1 MSSTKTK
8 RHRKLD
14 FLDIQNNATELYDT
28 MIEYLI
34 LKEKYEEPMDAK
46 RLRIQA
52 EETMKVNDQNYDQAY
67 NYFSTAMKLMKAYY
81 NL

>member
-8 RHRKLD
+8 KHRKLD

-28 MIEYLI
+28 MTEYLI
-34 LKEKYEEPMDAK
+34 LKNKYEEPTDVK

-52 EETMKVNDQNYDQAY
+52 EETLKVNDLNYDQAY
-67 NYFSTAMKLMKAYY
+67 NYFSTALKLMKAYY